1 MDLTYE
7 TMKHLCEEDG
17 YTVEE
22 APLQAHDGLISG
34 KTILIRCDIETN
46 KEKAQTLAEEYAHGL
61 INAGDITDQSVMANR
76 KQEKKARRL
85 SHKMMKVDLDGI
97 LKCHRA
103 GCRNA
108 YEMAELLGCTEAF
121 LREALENMKERYG
134 THVGYKGYT
143 IFLDPHLA
151 VMKRITVFS
160 EVVK

>member
-1 MDLTYE
+1 MTYE

-61 INAGDITDQSVMANR
+61 INAGDIIDQSVMANR

-108 YEMAELLGCTEAF
+108 YEMADLLGCTEPF
-121 LREALENMKERYG
+121 LKEAINNYHEIYG
-134 THVGYKGYT
+134 QYTHFKGFT
-143 IFLDPHLA
+143 IFFEPCLS
-151 VMKRITVFS
+151 VMKRMN
-160 EVVK
+160 